1 MIRKQTT
8 LLWIVALVLSGFILI
23 FERPWK
29 KGVSGWVEQRSLLPP
44 SQSSSWERL
53 AIHND
58 QAHLEFVRN
67 DVTWSLTQPI
77 KDIGHPTLISGLLET
92 LSNLKPKTVLSL
104 ADIQKAGGWKTFGL
118 EPAATTMILSKG
130 ENTVRVHLGDRESVG
145 NHVYLR
151 LNEEPDAWVVDA
163 SWLDSLPDQLQA
175 WRDPRI
181 VSADIEDMDHIEISH
196 VDARIVMDKNPNGK
210 AWHFSLPDALVD
222 SRANIMRIET
232 LLTKSLPTLHVHEFL
247 SKEEAGELKWLG
259 LEDPVL
265 ELYLSMADRKPL
277 HLSWGFNV
285 PDKPGLRYAKL
296 EGRPAI
302 MLAPDVVF
310 REQLNVPASAFRD
323 PYLIDPAFSFNR
335 LEFVT
340 KEPFALSYD
349 ASQTKWNLEKPAS
362 LPTDALLVRKL
373 FQTLANIQIKAYHD
387 SVNPELE
394 ENMFGAQTYQMRF
407 STVTDQTETSM
418 LTVQLS
424 RSFGASMY
432 ARRSDE
438 KTIYELPASLLLDL
452 PAHPVDI
459 RNQELWDVSVE
470 EIKRMSIREKDA
482 EIRLDKSANGIW
494 LLDGDILT
502 ETQQD
507 FNLDF
512 LETVSHP
519 RTSNWVDAGD
529 AQYAQFGLDT
539 SGDGLQLT
547 VYFERGASS
556 VSKRILFG
564 RQSPRSAIYAG
575 VDLETG
581 PVICEVSNALTY
593 SIRHILSWKK
603 AANRK

>member
-130 ENTVRVHLGDRESVG
+130 ENTVRVQLGDRESVG

-210 AWHFSLPDALVD
+210 AWHFSLPDSLVD
-222 SRANIMRIET
+222 SRANITRIET

-302 MLAPDVVF
+302 MLAPDLVF

-349 ASQTKWNLEKPAS
+349 ASQTKWKLEKPAS

-387 SVNPELE
+387 SVDPELE
-394 ENMFGAQTYQMRF
+394 DFEITNDVFEKIIEHTLIQPTFVTHIPKELCPLAKITEDDE
-407 STVTDQTETSM
+407 STIDVFELCINGQEIAPAYSEQNDPFVQREAFMKQVGEET
-418 LTVQLS
+418 
-424 RSFGASMY
+424 
-432 ARRSDE
+432 
-438 KTIYELPASLLLDL
+438 
-452 PAHPVDI
+452 
-459 RNQELWDVSVE
+459 QELD
-470 EIKRMSIREKDA
+470 D
-482 EIRLDKSANGIW
+482 
-494 LLDGDILT
+494 
-502 ETQQD
+502 
-507 FNLDF
+507 DF
-512 LETVSHP
+512 LLALEHGMPPAGGMGLGIDRLVIFLTKA
-519 RTSNWVDAGD
+519 SNIR
-529 AQYAQFGLDT
+529 DT
-539 SGDGLQLT
+539 
-547 VYFERGASS
+547 
-556 VSKRILFG
+556 ILFPTL
-564 RQSPRSAIYAG
+564 RPA
-575 VDLETG
+575 
-581 PVICEVSNALTY
+581 
-593 SIRHILSWKK
+593 
-603 AANRK
+603 